1 MLLASVLMLKICLG
15 QVTFVST
22 NKTAQKANVFAAD
35 SQKNIA
41 LNIASTEFDEDENEE
56 NRTEDFFIEL
66 PYLSA
71 LFQLIQT
78 NHSYIESV
86 NNFHNTTNHISIY
99 KANNCFRI

>member
-22 NKTAQKANVFAAD
+22 NKTAQKANVYAAD

-56 NRTEDFFIEL
+56 NKTEDCFVEL
-66 PYLSA
+66 HHLNVH
-71 LFQLIQT
+71 FQCIQIDKHLLEAVSCYQNYT
-78 NHSYIESV
+78 DK
-86 NNFHNTTNHISIY
+86 ISIY